1 MKTSRIMGIAA
12 LIAVIGGG
20 PGVALSQTVSVE
32 PAAAIQAQKA
42 PTLPAVRDE
51 LDRVRRRLQEAK
63 LASHLGPTPQREYI
77 EAQREVAR
85 GEYREAMNHLNQAD
99 RELDGVPD

>member
-32 PAAAIQAQKA
+32 PAAAVQAQKA

-63 LASHLGPTPQREYI
+63 LASHLVPPRSESI
-77 EAQREVAR
+77 SRHSAR
-85 GEYREAMNHLNQAD
+85 WRGASTGR
-99 RELDGVPD
+99 R

>member
-12 LIAVIGGG
+12 LIA
-20 PGVALSQTVSVE
+20 VE

-51 LDRVRRRLQEAK
+51 LDRVGRRLQEAK